1 MGDIDWAEMQRESE
15 ARMAA
20 AEAIGAVMYAQFVEQ
35 IGDHMLSIWFDCEE
49 DLVVYMEH
57 RGFRHVGRE
66 EAEHLLADLRGKP
79 RFDGIHGPASN
90 YGKSVRYDTWQV
102 VERLST

>member
-1 MGDIDWAEMQRESE
+1 
-15 ARMAA
+15 
-20 AEAIGAVMYAQFVEQ
+20 
-35 IGDHMLSIWFDCEE
+35 
-49 DLVVYMEH
+49 MEH

-66 EAEHLLADLRGKP
+66 EAEHLRADLRGKP